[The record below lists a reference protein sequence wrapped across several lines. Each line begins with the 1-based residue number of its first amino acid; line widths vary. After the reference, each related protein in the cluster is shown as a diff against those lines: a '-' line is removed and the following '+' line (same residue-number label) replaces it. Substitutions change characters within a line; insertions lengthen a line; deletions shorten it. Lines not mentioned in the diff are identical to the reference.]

1 MQVPEDREFRKR
13 NPASSASEDE
23 YTHTADRYVEVAYE
37 NRMLGHRQK
46 RRRPAGPADAQAE
59 QLQPGDIRSLAAP
72 RIVSCL
78 GFSKHLW
85 AADDLARWTARL
97 CPLHSI
103 QLN

>member
-46 RRRPAGPADAQAE
+46 RRRPAGPADAQ
-59 QLQPGDIRSLAAP
+59 
-72 RIVSCL
+72 
-78 GFSKHLW
+78 
-85 AADDLARWTARL
+85 
-97 CPLHSI
+97 
-103 QLN
+103 LNNSNQVTSEAWLPPEL